1 MGAYEI
7 INYVNDV
14 SLDNPQVLM
23 TSNKDGNYT
32 EADTYG
38 LDRISV
44 DYQNSTE
51 DGKRDPLYYLYDG
64 RGSVGQLTN
73 SLGQVKDS
81 YGYEAFGVPS
91 HAGPLGNSATHFE
104 SYYGFNGEDYNSL
117 TGLQYLRA
125 RYYEPES
132 GTFLTRDSYLG
143 DITQPLSLNR
153 YAYAMNNPLM
163 YTDPSGHMALDSEG
177 NSVYSSGNHS
187 NNSSVSSASSL
198 PSNLLRKGSTGDAVK
213 KLQQT
218 LMGLGY
224 DLGSYKDDGIFG
236 SKTEQAVLAFQR
248 NSGITIDGIVGNQTW
263 AALAAEKSRQ
273 QSGGNKCDGK
283 TEVSS
288 QGMSN
293 PDAYYSNNPVIFMRE
308 SDNED
313 LKELVQPY
321 TDAYDNAKAKLADL
335 EMKISIGAQRGHVS
349 SDVIRKRFSNE
360 INALNNQM
368 ISAEKKADAVRVT
381 YYNLHNESL
390 PDDVIYR
397 DNGIE
402 APDITDQLNTLMVD
416 FDNDYAGY
424 ASNKSISELKKLST
438 FYNLVKTGGRVD
450 VKNSVFKSN
459 SYYTYN
465 GELYRRDDIENIY
478 FGYAGKVF
486 QYSDTFLKAGAGIYQ
501 VISGTSSFSYI
512 SSYGDDPRD
521 SKMIGV
527 GVSIYNSRH

>member
-23 TSNKDGNYT
+23 TSDKDGNYT

-38 LDRISV
+38 LDRISA

-91 HAGPLGNSATHFE
+91 HEGPLGNSATHFE

-143 DITQPLSLNR
+143 NITQPLSLNR

-198 PSNLLRKGSTGDAVK
+198 PSNLLRKGSSGDAVK
-213 KLQQT
+213 KLQQI
-218 LMGLGY
+218 LMGLNY
-224 DLGSYKDDGIFG
+224 DLGPYKDDGIFG

-263 AALAAEKSRQ
+263 AALAAAESRP

-283 TEVSS
+283 TEISS
-288 QGMSN
+288 QGTSEAGGERLG
-293 PDAYYSNNPVIFMRE
+293 DYLGTILKDIKNNPLDF
-308 SDNED
+308 
-313 LKELVQPY
+313 L
-321 TDAYDNAKAKLADL
+321 
-335 EMKISIGAQRGHVS
+335 G
-349 SDVIRKRFSNE
+349 
-360 INALNNQM
+360 
-368 ISAEKKADAVRVT
+368 
-381 YYNLHNESL
+381 
-390 PDDVIYR
+390 
-397 DNGIE
+397 GI
-402 APDITDQLNTLMVD
+402 MM
-416 FDNDYAGY
+416 G
-424 ASNKSISELKKLST
+424 ISEGAYWGVPQWIIGSLSGKKVDRDST
-438 FYNLVKTGGRVD
+438 AY
-450 VKNSVFKSN
+450 
-459 SYYTYN
+459 
-465 GELYRRDDIENIY
+465 
-478 FGYAGKVF
+478 YAGKVLGNLGSMIIGLRTIATGLLVEGIGGGLDLTGIGAILGGIELNVAGAMTVAYGGSVVVSGSVNMQSNLSTLF
-486 QYSDTFLKAGAGIYQ
+486 SKAGAEA
-501 VISGTSSFSYI
+501 TSPKVAGRGQSKGGHQPTTLQEQLATDEAMSNPKA
-512 SSYGDDPRD
+512 GKTLEGLNTDPRWPAD
-521 SKMIGV
+521 EGWVKKAQNVNGV
-527 GVSIYNSRH
+527 EVHYEYNTKTGEIDDFKIK